1 MKKQEAKRR
10 KPTRRKHTA
19 SERKARLRASSISSS
34 RRRLEDLLDDGSL
47 EEMIEELLAAE
58 LDAPDEAPDP
68 EMISEIGDALD
79 EARVNAN
86 GGDPAARETLETV
99 HLIIDKAARR
109 DEIDPR
115 ILMILG
121 QLFAAT
127 QLDIGDAARA
137 SMARILKSAGT
148 TEGTEGAF
156 PSFLQLLQE
165 AGEED
170 PFEAYDRISSMIDI
184 LPTGHKT
191 AAVTALAAESN
202 PLGPR
207 VAVGFLLHPEESMT
221 LAAVRGLAASDT
233 RGNLDPESRR
243 GIRMIRDWLAPARR
257 DALDAAI
264 PIAETAAPHSA
275 VKLLKTMASTCDG
288 SGAASLFA
296 TATDGSRYLVASLMT
311 KQTGVAE
318 ALLFQDLPK
327 DAVKSLE
334 DGTRRA
340 TPTFEVSLATLSR
353 LLRLAL
359 GRNLAC
365 GAPLPFA
372 LVGILEM
379 FGLETP
385 VPDLTTPAEIID
397 SALAEVAG
405 SDGAEA
411 IRDAHASLL
420 NDDIAKGW
428 FEAGQDVDAILET
441 VDSLEEGAQAL
452 LESYLPR
459 RRAFWA
465 SQCALSA
472 LAVKDHALRHEVWKK
487 LALVGRDVIG
497 DVPLDEI
504 PLMRRIAHTSALASF
519 MNG

>member
-19 SERKARLRASSISSS
+19 SERKARLSASNISAS
-34 RRRLEDLLDDGSL
+34 RRRLEGLLEDDSL
-47 EEMIEELLAAE
+47 EEMIEELLAAG
-58 LDAPDEAPDP
+58 LDGPDEAPDP
-68 EMISEIGDALD
+68 EMISEIGEALD

-86 GGDPAARETLETV
+86 GGDPGARETLETV
-99 HLIIDKAARR
+99 HAMIDKAARR

-121 QLFAAT
+121 QVFAAM
-127 QLDIGDAARA
+127 QLDIGEAARA
-137 SMARILKSAGT
+137 SMARILKSAGA
-148 TEGTEGAF
+148 TEGTEGPF
-156 PSFLQLLQE
+156 PSFLQPLQE

-170 PFEAYDRISSMIDI
+170 PFEAYDRISSLIDI
-184 LPTGHKT
+184 LPAGHKT
-191 AAVTALAAESN
+191 AVVTALAAESD

-207 VAVGFLLHPEESMT
+207 VVVGFLLHPEESVA
-221 LAAVRGLAASDT
+221 LAAVRGLAGSDA
-233 RGNLDPESRR
+233 RGNLDPGSRR
-243 GIRMIRDWLAPARR
+243 RIRMIRDWLPPARR

-327 DAVKSLE
+327 DAVKSFE
-334 DGTRRA
+334 EISNRA
-340 TPTFEVSLATLSR
+340 APTLEVSLATLSR

-365 GAPLPFA
+365 GAPPPFA
-372 LVGILEM
+372 LVRILEM
-379 FGLETP
+379 LGLETP
-385 VPDLTTPAEIID
+385 IPDLATPAEIID

-411 IRDAHASLL
+411 IRDAHAWLL

-441 VDSLEEGAQAL
+441 ADSVEEAAQAL
-452 LESYLPR
+452 LESYLPK

-472 LAVKDHALRHEVWKK
+472 LAVKDHALRDEAWKK
-487 LALVGRDVIG
+487 LVFVGRDVIG

-504 PLMRRIAHTSALASF
+504 PLMRRIAHTSALAYF